1 MPQPHEKIKDILV
14 KEMVKAFKDAVE
26 ESVKDSPEKPD
37 LTKANEQATKLGE
50 AVAKAVAAAL
60 KDLKIK
66 TEVKII
72 PAEIAPPA
80 AIATAGSPA
89 AQTSVTPSP
98 TSPVTLSLPAFG
110 EVM

>member
-1 MPQPHEKIKDILV
+1 MPKPHASIKSALV
-14 KEMVKAFKDAVE
+14 SEIKKAFKDAVD
-26 ESVKDSPEKPD
+26 ESVKDSPDKPD
-37 LTKANEQATKLGE
+37 LSKAYSQAEKLGE
-50 AVAKAVAAAL
+50 AVANAVAEAI
-60 KDLKIK
+60 KELKIK